1 MSKRDYYDILGVAK
15 NASGADIKKAY
26 KKLASKWHPDKLAE
40 ASKIEGEAKF
50 KEAKEAYEI
59 LSDPQKRAHFD
70 QGGDPNQ
77 QGQGFSDMDDILN
90 QLRRARGMHPGFQQF
105 RQHMEFNARVTLADA
120 YKGFEVSLQMPDGK
134 PVTVKVGPGTPEGYR
149 TAHDVDANFGAIIIT
164 RIVDPNFKVTDPNA
178 ATFTQKVI
186 NGKTVVCLGVGNIET
201 TVDVDALDLIL
212 GGWAKVSD
220 FLGAEYEVRIPGG
233 FNPNQR
239 LKVKGK
245 GYVNWLHELKQPETE
260 RADLFVKVNPIFKPV
275 AELDRA
281 KIEALDILTRPKT

>member
-1 MSKRDYYDILGVAK
+1 MTKDYYAILGVAK
-15 NASGADIKKAY
+15 TATDDELKKAY
-26 KKLASKWHPDKLAE
+26 KKLASKWHPDKLAD
-40 ASKIEGEAKF
+40 ASKAEGEAKF

-70 QGGDPNQ
+70 QGGDPQQ

-105 RQHMEFNARVTLADA
+105 RQYMEYNARVTLADA
-120 YKGFEVSLQMPDGK
+120 FKGFEVTLQLPTGK
-134 PVTVKVGPGTPEGYR
+134 TETVKVGPGTPEGYR
-149 TAHDVDANFGAIIIT
+149 TSHDVDANFGVIIIT
-164 RIVDPNFKVTDPNA
+164 RIADPNFRVQDPNA
-178 ATFTQKVI
+178 AQFTQKTVG
-186 NGKTVVCLGVGNIET
+186 GKTVVCLEVGNIET
-201 TVDVDALDLIL
+201 TIDVDALDLIL
-212 GGWAKVSD
+212 GGWAKVTD
-220 FLGAEYEVRIPGG
+220 FLGAQYEVRIPGG

-245 GYVNWLHELKQPETE
+245 GYLHWLHELKRPETE

-281 KIEALDILTRPKT
+281 KVEALEALTRPKV